1 MPATVIIATI
11 MRPQGDTGVQT
22 HFRTYEAWL
31 RTAGR
36 ETRVVTPYDAPLA
49 KVYPMFALRKLIHPF
64 SGPASVRWY
73 RHWHTVFVEEAL
85 RRCLGDGKPCV
96 VYAQCPLSA
105 HAALRARASPSQKV
119 ILVVHFNVSQADEWA
134 GKSLIS
140 MDGAVA
146 EAIRAFES
154 DVIPR
159 LDGLVFV
166 SQFMRALL
174 QARIPAIA
182 ALPYTVVPN
191 FVPDPGVPVSRR
203 PEADLLCI
211 GTLERRKNQIYALE
225 IVAAARAMGQRLTL
239 TIVGEGP
246 DRPMLEVASRR
257 MGLTDSVRFLGMV
270 RNAAQ
275 LFETHRACLHVA
287 SIENLPLT
295 LVEALSRGVP
305 VFAAAVGGVP
315 EVFEDGMQGRYLP
328 LDDPRRAAKL
338 VCEWMQHEPSMT
350 RAGVSA
356 RARFLGCFES
366 NVAASELS
374 CFLDQVANSA

>member
-182 ALPYTVVPN
+182 ALPYTVVLIGSDGLLSLVELRHAQNEAGKTVLDGELLAIDPTPILPN
-191 FVPDPGVPVSRR
+191 LALSKMPTTHLAMLYRAWYG
-203 PEADLLCI
+203 LL
-211 GTLERRKNQIYALE
+211 
-225 IVAAARAMGQRLTL
+225 
-239 TIVGEGP
+239 
-246 DRPMLEVASRR
+246 
-257 MGLTDSVRFLGMV
+257 
-270 RNAAQ
+270 
-275 LFETHRACLHVA
+275 
-287 SIENLPLT
+287 LPLVRKAERLAEIAT
-295 LVEALSRGVP
+295 L
-305 VFAAAVGGVP
+305 
-315 EVFEDGMQGRYLP
+315 
-328 LDDPRRAAKL
+328 RREAAK
-338 VCEWMQHEPSMT
+338 EPQL
-350 RAGVSA
+350 A
-356 RARFLGCFES
+356 RR
-366 NVAASELS
+366 VELNLKIRKL
-374 CFLDQVANSA
+374 CVDDDANDG